1 MHKRKYVGAQV
12 YAIAIFISYPL
23 CYKYSIQFLQ
33 KSFPYL
39 LPSPLA
45 HLGATCNVIRVWRR
59 DVMGASVAHWSMRS
73 AMCMQHHEH
82 KGDPGVTP
90 KSYDGISDTA
100 QVILV

>member
-1 MHKRKYVGAQV
+1 
-12 YAIAIFISYPL
+12 
-23 CYKYSIQFLQ
+23 
-33 KSFPYL
+33 
-39 LPSPLA
+39 
-45 HLGATCNVIRVWRR
+45 
-59 DVMGASVAHWSMRS
+59 MGASVAHWSMRS